1 MIFGFYRQILCTS
14 ILILVFAFGSFSA
27 QVDSISTYSGAMKK
41 NIKSVVILPQDYDKG
56 KSYPVIYLLHGY
68 SDTYSKWIRTVP
80 TLKDHADQL
89 KLIIVCPDGNA
100 ASWYF
105 DSPIDPKWQYET
117 YITKE
122 LIPDIDKRY
131 HTIKNRKGRA
141 ITGLSM
147 GGHGALYLAIKHQ
160 DLFSAA
166 GSMSGGVD
174 LRPFP
179 DNWAIKER
187 LGSYQDN
194 PERWAANSVIE
205 MTHLIKPGKLAL
217 IIDCGKDDF
226 FYRVNV
232 ALHDK
237 LMYQNI
243 PHDFTIRPGEHN
255 WAYWANSIAFQL
267 LYFNN
272 LFNTI

>member
-1 MIFGFYRQILCTS
+1 MIIGFYRQILYTS
-14 ILILVFAFGSFSA
+14 LLVLGFTFHGFSA
-27 QVDSISTYSGAMKK
+27 QVDTISTYSGAMKK
-41 NIKSVVILPQDYDKG
+41 NIKSVVILPQEYSKG
-56 KSYPVIYLLHGY
+56 KSFPVVYLLHGY
-68 SDTYSKWIRTVP
+68 SDNYSKWIRTVP
-80 TLKDHADQL
+80 KIKEHADQL

-100 ASWYF
+100 SSWYF
-105 DSPIDPKWQYET
+105 DSPVDPKWQYET
-117 YITKE
+117 YLTKE
-122 LIPDIDKRY
+122 LIPDVDKRY
-131 HTIKNRKGRA
+131 RTINDRKGRA

-174 LRPFP
+174 IRPFP
-179 DNWAIKER
+179 DSWAIKER
-187 LGSYQDN
+187 LGSYHEN
-194 PERWAANSVIE
+194 PDRWALHSVIE
-205 MTHLIKPGKLAL
+205 MTHLIKPGQLGL

-237 LMYQNI
+237 LMYQNV

-255 WAYWANSIAFQL
+255 WEYWANSIAFQL